1 MFAHS
6 GTGHDGV
13 RQWKQWM
20 SDALNTSFGIA
31 PNRLI
36 AALSTSSAADAAEP
50 ASGVASCDCT
60 SAFTASRS
68 SSFPASEKI
77 SCLIVC
83 WSLFSCA
90 SRKSLS
96 SFGILSEET
105 CCLSCVMSEGSESET
120 ELIAQMWTRRRACK
134 ERWPEAWVRFS
145 RRSKLGEVSN

>member
-1 MFAHS
+1 MRQSTQPSVVQPDTCWWRRCSFPEMFAHS

-36 AALSTSSAADAAEP
+36 AALSTSSADDAAAP

-68 SSFPASEKI
+68 SSFPASE
-77 SCLIVC
+77 
-83 WSLFSCA
+83 
-90 SRKSLS
+90 
-96 SFGILSEET
+96 
-105 CCLSCVMSEGSESET
+105 
-120 ELIAQMWTRRRACK
+120 
-134 ERWPEAWVRFS
+134 
-145 RRSKLGEVSN
+145 